1 MPLGNDASLAINSV
15 IKGKCPT
22 FGSKLYAAADKPLS
36 PDKPLLPTKGR
47 AP

>member
-1 MPLGNDASLAINSV
+1 MRVSPLVA
-15 IKGKCPT
+15 IKGKYPT

-36 PDKPLLPTKGR
+36 PTKGR

>member
-1 MPLGNDASLAINSV
+1 MLLGSDASLAISRV
-15 IKGKCPT
+15 IKGKYPT

-36 PDKPLLPTKGR
+36 PTKGR